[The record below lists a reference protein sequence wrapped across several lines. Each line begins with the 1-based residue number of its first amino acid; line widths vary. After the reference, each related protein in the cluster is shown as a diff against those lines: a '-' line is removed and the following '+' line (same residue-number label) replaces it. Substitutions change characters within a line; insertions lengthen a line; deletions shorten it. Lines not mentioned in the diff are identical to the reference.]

1 MSMTMPPA
9 EARAA
14 STSSSSSKG
23 GWPSWTREPLL
34 HFLLLGGVLFGVDH
48 VMVSRADDPMR
59 IVIGPEVDAEATQ
72 VFTASRGRA
81 PDAKELAAL
90 RQVWL
95 DNEVLYREGL
105 ALQLDKGDTAI
116 RERVIFKSLSM
127 IDAGVKLPPADDT
140 HLRGWFESHR
150 EKYDDPARFDFEE
163 AVLAGDADEAA
174 LRAFV
179 AKLNGG
185 AGGANGANGG
195 ASGDTGAGLRV
206 FKGRPHANLVQSYG
220 ADFAKAIES
229 STVGEWRV
237 FRTVEGGN
245 PAWRAMRLVSTT
257 PARPGDFNR
266 LRGVVLQDW
275 TDATLSEQRSAAVL
289 ALSRKYTIRRETAA
303 TTATTIST
311 APTTATSATTS
322 TTAPAAGLGGE
333 SK

>member
-1 MSMTMPPA
+1 MTMPPA
-9 EARAA
+9 TETRAA
-14 STSSSSSKG
+14 STSSSSSKRA
-23 GWPSWTREPLL
+23 WPAWTREPLL

-48 VMVSRADDPMR
+48 VLVSRADDPMR
-59 IVIGPEVDAEATQ
+59 IVVGAEVDAEATQ

-127 IDAGVKLPPADDT
+127 IDAGVKLPPADDA

-163 AVLAGDADEAA
+163 AVLPGDADEAA
-174 LRAFV
+174 LRAFA
-179 AKLNGG
+179 AKLN
-185 AGGANGANGG
+185 AGTPGTSDA
-195 ASGDTGAGLRV
+195 GAGLRV

-237 FRTVEGGN
+237 FRTVEGGH
-245 PAWRAMRLVSTT
+245 PAWRAMRLVSTS
-257 PARPGDFNR
+257 PARPGDFNV

-289 ALSRKYTIRRETAA
+289 ALSRKYTISREAV
-303 TTATTIST
+303 
-311 APTTATSATTS
+311 
-322 TTAPAAGLGGE
+322 
-333 SK
+333 K

>member
-1 MSMTMPPA
+1 MSN
-9 EARAA
+9 
-14 STSSSSSKG
+14 TSSSSRR
-23 GWPSWTREPLL
+23 GWPAWTREPLL

-59 IVIGPEVDAEATQ
+59 IVVGPEVDAEATQ

-127 IDAGVKLPPADDT
+127 IDAGVKLPPADDA

-150 EKYDDPARFDFEE
+150 DRYDDPARFDFEE

-185 AGGANGANGG
+185 AAASS
-195 ASGDTGAGLRV
+195 SGDAGAGLRV

-229 STVGEWRV
+229 SSVGEWRV
-237 FRTVEGGN
+237 FRTMEGGH

-257 PARPGDFNR
+257 PPRPGDFNV

-289 ALSRKYTIRRETAA
+289 ALSRKYTIRRETASTSA
-303 TTATTIST
+303 TAAT
-311 APTTATSATTS
+311 PTTATPTATV
-322 TTAPAAGLGGE
+322 GGD

>member
-1 MSMTMPPA
+1 
-9 EARAA
+9 
-14 STSSSSSKG
+14 
-23 GWPSWTREPLL
+23 
-34 HFLLLGGVLFGVDH
+34 
-48 VMVSRADDPMR
+48 MR
-59 IVIGPEVDAEATQ
+59 IVVGPEVDAEATQ

-127 IDAGVKLPPADDT
+127 IDAGVKLPPADDA

-185 AGGANGANGG
+185 AGGANGG

-220 ADFAKAIES
+220 SGLREGDRV
-229 STVGEWRV
+229 VGHRRMARV
-237 FRTVEGGN
+237 
-245 PAWRAMRLVSTT
+245 PHC
-257 PARPGDFNR
+257 
-266 LRGVVLQDW
+266 
-275 TDATLSEQRSAAVL
+275 
-289 ALSRKYTIRRETAA
+289 
-303 TTATTIST
+303 
-311 APTTATSATTS
+311 
-322 TTAPAAGLGGE
+322 
-333 SK
+333 

>member
-59 IVIGPEVDAEATQ
+59 IVVGPEVDVEATQ

-127 IDAGVKLPPADDT
+127 IDAGVKLPPADDA

-185 AGGANGANGG
+185 AGGANGG
-195 ASGDTGAGLRV
+195 APGDTGAGLRV

-220 ADFAKAIES
+220 TDFAKAIES
-229 STVGEWRV
+229 SAIGEWRV

-289 ALSRKYTIRRETAA
+289 ALSRKYTIRRETTA
-303 TTATTIST
+303 TTAT
-311 APTTATSATTS
+311 AATTS
-322 TTAPAAGLGGE
+322 PTAPAAALGGE

>member
-9 EARAA
+9 TEARAA
-14 STSSSSSKG
+14 SISSSSSSSSSSSKRR
-23 GWPSWTREPLL
+23 WPAWTREPLL

-59 IVIGPEVDAEATQ
+59 IVVGPEVDAEATQ

-105 ALQLDKGDTAI
+105 ALQLDKGDSAI

-127 IDAGVKLPPADDT
+127 IDAGVKLPPADDAQ
-140 HLRGWFESHR
+140 LRRWFESHR
-150 EKYDDPARFDFEE
+150 AKYDDPARFDFEE
-163 AVLAGDADEAA
+163 AVLSGDADEAA

-179 AKLNGG
+179 AKLNGSG
-185 AGGANGANGG
+185 SGSGSGNGGGNGG

-245 PAWRAMRLVSTT
+245 PSWRAMRLVSTS
-257 PARPGDFNR
+257 PARPGDFNV
-266 LRGVVLQDW
+266 LRGIVLQDW

-289 ALSRKYTIRRETAA
+289 ALSRKYTISREGAG
-303 TTATTIST
+303 
-311 APTTATSATTS
+311 ATTS
-322 TTAPAAGLGGE
+322 PAKTAPATAVGGE

>member
-1 MSMTMPPA
+1 MSMTMPSSSK
-9 EARAA
+9 ARAA
-14 STSSSSSKG
+14 STSSSSPSSPKV
-23 GWPSWTREPLL
+23 GWPAWMREPLL

-48 VMVSRADDPMR
+48 LMVSRADDPMR
-59 IVIGPEVDAEATQ
+59 IVVGPEVDAEATQ

-127 IDAGVKLPPADDT
+127 IDAGVKLPPADDAQ
-140 HLRGWFESHR
+140 LRRWFESHR

-163 AVLAGDADEAA
+163 AVLPGDADEAA
-174 LRAFV
+174 LRAFA

-185 AGGANGANGG
+185 TPGGSDA
-195 ASGDTGAGLRV
+195 GAGLRV

-220 ADFAKAIES
+220 AEFAKAIES
-229 STVGEWRV
+229 STIGEWRV

-289 ALSRKYTIRRETAA
+289 ALSRKYTIRREAGATTATAATAA
-303 TTATTIST
+303 TTAT
-311 APTTATSATTS
+311 AATVGG
-322 TTAPAAGLGGE
+322 AA
-333 SK
+333 K

>member
-9 EARAA
+9 TEARAA
-14 STSSSSSKG
+14 STSSSSSSSSLSSLSSQRR
-23 GWPSWTREPLL
+23 WPAWTREPLL

-59 IVIGPEVDAEATQ
+59 IVVGPEVDAEATQ

-105 ALQLDKGDTAI
+105 ALQLDKGDSAI

-127 IDAGVKLPPADDT
+127 IDAGVKLPPADDAQ
-140 HLRGWFESHR
+140 LRRWFESHR
-150 EKYDDPARFDFEE
+150 AKYDDPARFDFEE
-163 AVLAGDADEAA
+163 AVLPGDADEAA
-174 LRAFV
+174 LRAFA
-179 AKLNGG
+179 AKLNAG
-185 AGGANGANGG
+185 APGTSDA
-195 ASGDTGAGLRV
+195 GAGLRV

-245 PAWRAMRLVSTT
+245 PSWRAMRLVSTS
-257 PARPGDFNR
+257 PARPGDFNV
-266 LRGVVLQDW
+266 LRGIVLQDW

-289 ALSRKYTIRRETAA
+289 ALSRKYTISREGAG
-303 TTATTIST
+303 S
-311 APTTATSATTS
+311 TTS
-322 TTAPAAGLGGE
+322 PAKTAPATAVGGE

>member
-14 STSSSSSKG
+14 STSSSSSKGG

-48 VMVSRADDPMR
+48 VMVSRTDDPMR
-59 IVIGPEVDAEATQ
+59 IVVGPEVDAEATQ

-185 AGGANGANGG
+185 AGGAGGANGG

-303 TTATTIST
+303 TTATSAST
-311 APTTATSATTS
+311 ATAATTS

>member
-1 MSMTMPPA
+1 MTMPPA
-9 EARAA
+9 TETRAA

-23 GWPSWTREPLL
+23 GWPAWTREPLL

-48 VMVSRADDPMR
+48 VMVGRADDPMR
-59 IVIGPEVDAEATQ
+59 IVVGPEVDAEATQ

-105 ALQLDKGDTAI
+105 ALQLDKGDSAI

-127 IDAGVKLPPADDT
+127 IDAGVKLPPADDA

-163 AVLAGDADEAA
+163 AVLPGDADEAA

-185 AGGANGANGG
+185 VNGGANGG
-195 ASGDTGAGLRV
+195 ASNDTGAGLRV

-257 PARPGDFNR
+257 PARPGDFNV

-289 ALSRKYTIRRETAA
+289 ALSRKYTIRRDAGSTAA
-303 TTATTIST
+303 TTAK
-311 APTTATSATTS
+311 
-322 TTAPAAGLGGE
+322 AASGAAVGGD
-333 SK
+333 SQ

>member
-1 MSMTMPPA
+1 SCK
-9 EARAA
+9 R
-14 STSSSSSKG
+14 
-23 GWPSWTREPLL
+23 GWPAWTREPLL

-48 VMVSRADDPMR
+48 VMVSRADNPMR
-59 IVIGPEVDAEATQ
+59 IVVGPDVDAEATQ

-81 PDAKELAAL
+81 PDANELAAL

-127 IDAGVKLPPADDT
+127 IDAGVKLPPADDA

-150 EKYDDPARFDFEE
+150 DRYDDPARFDFEE

-185 AGGANGANGG
+185 AAAGT
-195 ASGDTGAGLRV
+195 SGDAGAGLRV

-229 STVGEWRV
+229 SSVGEWRV
-237 FRTVEGGN
+237 FRTVE
-245 PAWRAMRLVSTT
+245 
-257 PARPGDFNR
+257 
-266 LRGVVLQDW
+266 
-275 TDATLSEQRSAAVL
+275 
-289 ALSRKYTIRRETAA
+289 
-303 TTATTIST
+303 
-311 APTTATSATTS
+311 
-322 TTAPAAGLGGE
+322 
-333 SK
+333 

>member
-1 MSMTMPPA
+1 MTMPPA
-9 EARAA
+9 TEARAV
-14 STSSSSSKG
+14 SSSSSSHKG
-23 GWPSWTREPLL
+23 RWPAWTREPLL

-59 IVIGPEVDAEATQ
+59 IVVGPEVDAEATQ

-127 IDAGVKLPPADDT
+127 IDAGVKLPPADDA

-163 AVLAGDADEAA
+163 AVLSGEADEAT

-179 AKLNGG
+179 TKLNGG
-185 AGGANGANGG
+185 VNGG
-195 ASGDTGAGLRV
+195 ASADTGAGLRV

-245 PAWRAMRLVSTT
+245 PAWRAMRLVATA

-289 ALSRKYTIRRETAA
+289 ALSRKYTIRRESAA
-303 TTATTIST
+303 TT
-311 APTTATSATTS
+311 TSNAS
-322 TTAPAAGLGGE
+322 TTAPAVAVGGE